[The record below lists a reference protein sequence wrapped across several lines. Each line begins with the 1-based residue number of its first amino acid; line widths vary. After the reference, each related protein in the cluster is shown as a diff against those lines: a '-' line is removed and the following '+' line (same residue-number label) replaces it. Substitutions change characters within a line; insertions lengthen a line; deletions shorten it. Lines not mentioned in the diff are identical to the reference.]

1 MAIQLPYAKS
11 ELYAMAKTKKRH
23 QELIEL
29 VFDAKY
35 KDVDVHTIE
44 GERCMELMNARIE
57 KSEKANPRSLGAIGM
72 GIYRMCI
79 IHEKYPILMHFNTDR
94 SNVLIDITVPVKS
107 PEGIIFR
114 IHDLRDMLSCAK
126 VDDMS
131 MPSSRKGQ
139 CIPGTHYYI

>member
-1 MAIQLPYAKS
+1 
-11 ELYAMAKTKKRH
+11 
-23 QELIEL
+23 
-29 VFDAKY
+29 
-35 KDVDVHTIE
+35 
-44 GERCMELMNARIE
+44 
-57 KSEKANPRSLGAIGM
+57 
-72 GIYRMCI
+72 MCI

-114 IHDLRDMLSCAK
+114 IRDLRDMLSCAK